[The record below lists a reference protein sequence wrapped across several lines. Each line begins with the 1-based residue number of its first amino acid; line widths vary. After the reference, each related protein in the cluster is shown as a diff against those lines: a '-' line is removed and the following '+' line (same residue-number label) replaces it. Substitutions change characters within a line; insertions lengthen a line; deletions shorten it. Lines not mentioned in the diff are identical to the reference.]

1 MPPSP
6 RVVFAAFS
14 SNDEPMLHSWIRFRD
29 LVESADALGPRR
41 RPVPRETARRPE
53 VASTKSTHSTGV
65 WRVLASNNR
74 ELGRSARTYASF
86 DVARAHVATL
96 QASVDELVVTPVVG
110 PQPGLYGW
118 LLEHD
123 GTPVVTCSRWYA
135 ASSGRETVIS
145 TVAALRIAVIMEAP
159 RSVLDPLRRSAGRRI
174 DRTAVA
180 PW

>member
-1 MPPSP
+1 MPTSP

-41 RPVPRETARRPE
+41 RPVPR
-53 VASTKSTHSTGV
+53 ASTRSPELASTSSAKTGV

-74 ELGRSARTYASF
+74 ELGRSSLTYASF
-86 DVARAHVATL
+86 DVARAHVVTL
-96 QASVDELVVTPVVG
+96 QASVDDLVVTPVVG

-118 LLEHD
+118 LLEHE
-123 GTPVVTCSRWYA
+123 GVPVITCGRWYA
-135 ASSGRETVIS
+135 ASSSRETVIS
-145 TVAALRIAVIMEAP
+145 TVAALKIAVITEAP
-159 RSVLDPLRRSAGRRI
+159 RAVLDPLRRSAGRRL